1 MKRFKDVKISFI
13 YVVSS
18 PYLLFVS
25 NTPSSCCNVT
35 TLFRPIQIQI
45 KKCFAICHCYF
56 PHRASCCAQILYNK
70 YENNSKLQEQLGNF
84 LNYCIISK
92 SNVGPSEHKAKVQIK
107 HAKIVLKKR
116 GMTGK
121 VNELRVRIGTC
132 DWDVMVI
139 AETSL
144 KKEQVWQ
151 INVKSG

>member
-1 MKRFKDVKISFI
+1 M
-13 YVVSS
+13 
-18 PYLLFVS
+18 
-25 NTPSSCCNVT
+25 
-35 TLFRPIQIQI
+35 
-45 KKCFAICHCYF
+45 
-56 PHRASCCAQILYNK
+56 
-70 YENNSKLQEQLGNF
+70 
-84 LNYCIISK
+84 
-92 SNVGPSEHKAKVQIK
+92 GPSEHKAKVQIK